1 MKKIAV
7 VSSFAILV
15 SALSLCGQTADK
27 NDSANAPFRNP
38 ELSIEQRVNDLVSRL
53 TIEEKAAQM
62 VHTAPAIPRLGIQ
75 LITGG
80 AKGCTAR
87 RARDTRQFFL
97 RRLV

>member
-53 TIEEKAAQM
+53 TIASSIAA
-62 VHTAPAIPRLGIQ
+62 P
-75 LITGG
+75 LIELLTL
-80 AKGCTAR
+80 
-87 RARDTRQFFL
+87 RA
-97 RRLV
+97 